1 MAPLATLTLLDEDC
15 PLQVLAVV
23 DADGV
28 RLSPDVVQRSL
39 GWRLEAAGLCR
50 GDTCVPVRPEHG
62 LLRDDGLDLRA
73 LASPLERPLALA
85 VEARIACVGASP
97 AARGPPLRSGGT
109 GCARW
114 MRRSPRCPISAG
126 IRTASRSIAGARC
139 SCSPGLPGEDAG
151 MTCRSGRHCTRSWG
165 R

>member
-15 PLQVLAVV
+15 PLQVPAVV

-62 LLRDDGLDLRA
+62 LLRDDGVDLRA
-73 LASPLERPLALA
+73 LASLLERPLALDA
-85 VEARIACVGASP
+85 DERIACVGASAP
-97 AARGPPLRSGGT
+97 ERGHRLRSLDAPEFTLPDLGGHPHSLAEHR
-109 GCARW
+109 GRKVLLLAW
-114 MRRSPRCPISAG
+114 
-126 IRTASRSIAGARC
+126 AS
-139 SCSPGLPGEDAG
+139 
-151 MTCRSGRHCTRSWG
+151 W
-165 R
+165 

>member
-15 PLQVLAVV
+15 PLQVPAVV

-73 LASPLERPLALA
+73 LASLLERPLALD
-85 VEARIACVGASP
+85 VDERIACLGAS
-97 AARGPPLRSGGT
+97 AAERGHRLRSLDAPEFTLPDLDGHPHCLSEHRGRKVLLL
-109 GCARW
+109 AW
-114 MRRSPRCPISAG
+114 
-126 IRTASRSIAGARC
+126 AS
-139 SCSPGLPGEDAG
+139 
-151 MTCRSGRHCTRSWG
+151 W
-165 R
+165 

>member
-1 MAPLATLTLLDEDC
+1 MAPLATLTLLDEDS
-15 PLQVLAVV
+15 PLQVPAIV

-73 LASPLERPLALA
+73 LASLLDRPLALD
-85 VEARIACVGASP
+85 VDERIACLGAS
-97 AARGPPLRSGGT
+97 AAERGHRLRSLDAPEFTLPDLGGHSHSLSEHR
-109 GCARW
+109 GRKVLLLAW
-114 MRRSPRCPISAG
+114 
-126 IRTASRSIAGARC
+126 AS
-139 SCSPGLPGEDAG
+139 
-151 MTCRSGRHCTRSWG
+151 W
-165 R
+165 